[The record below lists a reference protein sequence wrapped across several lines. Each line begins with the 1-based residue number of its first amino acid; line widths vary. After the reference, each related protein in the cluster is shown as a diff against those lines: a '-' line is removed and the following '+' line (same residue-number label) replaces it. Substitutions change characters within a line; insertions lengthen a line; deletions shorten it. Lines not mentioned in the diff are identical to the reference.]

1 MEELHRLGELLWQW
15 FLEASDQPG
24 FEFGVFAGLCLG
36 FFLAAILG
44 FISFVRRWWGQVS
57 APYRPQTITQ
67 TFTTTSTPAQVMS
80 RSLRAIVVGFGIVS
94 CVICMLAEMA
104 FPGIIEMMIQNVVP

>member
-1 MEELHRLGELLWQW
+1 MEELHRLGELLCQW
-15 FLEASDQPG
+15 FSEASKEPG
-24 FEFGVFAGLCLG
+24 FDFGILAGVAIG
-36 FFLAAILG
+36 IALAAIPG
-44 FISFVRRWWGQVS
+44 FFVFASRWWGQVS

-67 TFTTTSTPAQVMS
+67 TFTTTDTPAQVMS